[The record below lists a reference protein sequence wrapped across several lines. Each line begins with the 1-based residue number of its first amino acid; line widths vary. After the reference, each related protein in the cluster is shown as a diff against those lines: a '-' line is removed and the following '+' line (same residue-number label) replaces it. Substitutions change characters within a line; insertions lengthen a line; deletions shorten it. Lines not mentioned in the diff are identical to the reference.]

1 MWRCGKAMQSQY
13 SLKKYYMKALTLKW
27 RRKWFISQQGVVDHQ
42 SLFGANRTGDNLG
55 VSPPVRKSPQE
66 QDSFQAFFSLC
77 IFTANRN
84 TEEVEKARHKL
95 VMQHLVV
102 SYYFYL
108 IPFQTLHFLSALLL
122 SMLRGNWQPAKIFIF
137 VKIVLYF
144 LQLDTTLW
152 FFIFSVILLQIC
164 SNSLDDCAVLT
175 AFQIDGLTFDSLV
188 YRGVRG

>member
-1 MWRCGKAMQSQY
+1 MVYFTAGGGGSFVTFWSKQDWGQPGGKS
-13 SLKKYYMKALTLKW
+13 
-27 RRKWFISQQGVVDHQ
+27 
-42 SLFGANRTGDNLG
+42 
-55 VSPPVRKSPQE
+55 PVRKSPQE